1 MKTFETAEFKYN
13 PSIHVPFRDKKVL
26 GKMREISRDDFLN
39 HPNPDLN
46 IKVMDDSEVGF
57 FFMMDIF
64 FRIKEAMENGEK
76 LVMILPQPWPLYKNI
91 AYMINKSQIN
101 CKNLYTFNMDE
112 YANQDGNIA
121 PESWPYGFTHSL
133 KKYFYSELD
142 PQLRPPESQMVGL
155 SNENFRDYGKMITD
169 LGGADIC
176 YSGPGWTGHMAFVDP
191 DAPEVPKDLEEFKK
205 MGPAIVTLSPFTL
218 AQNSLHGSFGASGD
232 LAAVPP
238 KAATIGPAQFLE
250 AKHNLGFYSIGI
262 HGTSTSWQRLIAR
275 LALFGPITP
284 LVPDSLIQLKK
295 ADVIVSENIAA
306 KIEIDWDKGY

>member
-1 MKTFETAEFKYN
+1 MKTFETSRFKYE
-13 PSIHVPFRDKKVL
+13 PSEHVPFRDKKIL
-26 GKMREISRDDFLN
+26 EKMREISRDDFIN
-39 HPNPDLN
+39 NPNPKLN
-46 IKVMDDSEVGF
+46 VKVMDDSEVGF

-64 FRIKEAMENGEK
+64 FRIKEAMEKGEK

-91 AYMINKSQIN
+91 AYLINRSRIN

-112 YANQDGNIA
+112 YADQDGNIA

-133 KKYFYSELD
+133 KKYFYNELD

-155 SNENFRDYGKMITD
+155 TNENFNDYGKMITN

-205 MGPAIVTLSPFTL
+205 MGPGIVTLSPFTL

-250 AKHNLGFYSIGI
+250 AKNNLGFYSIGI
-262 HGTSTSWQRLIAR
+262 HGLQRHGSA
-275 LALFGPITP
+275 
-284 LVPDSLIQLKK
+284 
-295 ADVIVSENIAA
+295 
-306 KIEIDWDKGY
+306 